1 MEVMAGNTKKILEKL
16 PGSPHCCSHSAAAI
30 QVPPGSPSCSPAGV
44 GSSTV
49 LGMDGQVDLQD
60 PDGLQHQ
67 AQPCRGER
75 TGCLGTTKDGKSL
88 GEQRLEGEEDGIH
101 VPSVPGCS
109 VRGRSLTGCRRLR
122 CCRELLR
129 ESERLETYLDLPW
142 MWEKGEEGLALGLP
156 KL

>member
-1 MEVMAGNTKKILEKL
+1 M
-16 PGSPHCCSHSAAAI
+16 
-30 QVPPGSPSCSPAGV
+30 
-44 GSSTV
+44 
-49 LGMDGQVDLQD
+49 
-60 PDGLQHQ
+60 
-67 AQPCRGER
+67 
-75 TGCLGTTKDGKSL
+75 
-88 GEQRLEGEEDGIH
+88 H

-129 ESERLETYLDLPW
+129 ESERLEMYLDLPW